1 MEPEVVAAY
10 LRLTDVHLV
19 AISKFQAQIYAQRP
33 NVELIPHGVDTAA
46 FPFGES
52 GGDYLLFLGRMIE
65 DKGPAKAIEIA
76 RQVDMPLVLAGP
88 PEDGFDESVAPE
100 IDGQQIR
107 YVGRVDS
114 SERDRLLSGA
124 AALLYPL
131 LYPEPFGLVP
141 IEAMACGTPVLATS
155 IGAVPE
161 LVEPGVT
168 GYLAPS
174 WEGLVDLVPRA
185 LQLDRR
191 TIRERAVE
199 RFDSMRMVDA
209 HEALYRRLATG

>member
-1 MEPEVVAAY
+1 
-10 LRLTDVHLV
+10 
-19 AISKFQAQIYAQRP
+19 
-33 NVELIPHGVDTAA
+33 
-46 FPFGES
+46 
-52 GGDYLLFLGRMIE
+52 
-65 DKGPAKAIEIA
+65 
-76 RQVDMPLVLAGP
+76 
-88 PEDGFDESVAPE
+88 
-100 IDGQQIR
+100 
-107 YVGRVDS
+107 
-114 SERDRLLSGA
+114 
-124 AALLYPL
+124 L